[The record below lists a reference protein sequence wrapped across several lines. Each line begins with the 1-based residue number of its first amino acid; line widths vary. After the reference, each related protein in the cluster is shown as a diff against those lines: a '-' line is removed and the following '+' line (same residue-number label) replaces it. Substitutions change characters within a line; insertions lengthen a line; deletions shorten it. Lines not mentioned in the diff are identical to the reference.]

1 MEPELIPERVVYAYD
16 ISGPCFFAYDGEQ
29 VEAVEFFVEADM
41 INPSSYAIQIMT
53 ANNLSI
59 IYESHNSDTWPSV
72 ARRLYRKHIAALRQA
87 GSHV

>member
-16 ISGPCFFAYDGEQ
+16 VSGPCFFAYEGKQ
-29 VEAVEFFVEADM
+29 VEAVEFFVEADLM
-41 INPSSYAIQIMT
+41 NPTEYAIQIMT
-53 ANNLSI
+53 RDQLSI

-87 GSHV
+87 GTHV

>member
-1 MEPELIPERVVYAYD
+1 MEPELIPGRIVYSYQV
-16 ISGPCFFAYDGEQ
+16 SGPCFFAYDGKQ

-53 ANNLSI
+53 SNNLSI

-87 GSHV
+87 GAYV

>member
-1 MEPELIPERVVYAYD
+1 MEPELIPGRIVYSYQV
-16 ISGPCFFAYDGEQ
+16 SGPCFFAYDGAQ
-29 VEAVEFFVEADM
+29 VEAVEFYVEAD
-41 INPSSYAIQIMT
+41 PHSPAEYAIQIMT

-72 ARRLYRKHIAALRQA
+72 ARRLYRKHVAALRQA

>member
-16 ISGPCFFAYDGEQ
+16 ISGPCFFAYDGAQ

-59 IYESHNSDTWPSV
+59 IYESHNNDTWPSV

-87 GSHV
+87 GSRV

>member
-1 MEPELIPERVVYAYD
+1 MEPELIPGRIVYSYQV
-16 ISGPCFFAYDGEQ
+16 SGPCFFAYDGKQ

-53 ANNLSI
+53 SNNLSI

-72 ARRLYRKHIAALRQA
+72 ARRLYRKHVAALRQA